1 MVYFDDTHFAM
12 KNKKR
17 TVLIL
22 LSAGVVGLLVW
33 ALLPGPVPVSAV
45 VVERAAFTDY
55 VEEEGRTALRDPHT
69 FTAPVG
75 GHLRRVTWEV
85 GDTIEAGEVL
95 FSIEPGPAPTLD
107 ARSLEQARSAV
118 GAAEARLA
126 AVEAERE
133 ARALE
138 ARFLEK
144 EWERTE
150 NLHASGAVSTAQLDA
165 MRDRRDRSRS
175 ALRAA
180 GNTVASARYELRNAR
195 ALLDVADGER
205 AGNGVLVVR
214 APFSGSVLARHRWDE
229 GALQP
234 GEAILGVG
242 DLAAVEARIDV
253 LSMDAVRI
261 REGMKAMLTRWGGD
275 DDLPG
280 RVRRVEPAGFMR
292 ISALGVE
299 EQRVPVWVTLEAP
312 REDWAMLGTGY
323 RVEARFILWEGDDVV
338 QVPTSALFRE
348 EDAWAVFAVREG
360 CARRTVIEPG
370 RRSGLWTQ
378 VLSGVE
384 GGETVITHP
393 GDRITD
399 GSRVSP
405 ELRPYR

>member
-1 MVYFDDTHFAM
+1 M

-17 TVLIL
+17 TALFL
-22 LSAGVVGLLVW
+22 LSTVMVGLLVW
-33 ALLPGPVPVSAV
+33 ALLPGPLPVSAV
-45 VVERAAFTDY
+45 IVERGPFTDF

-75 GHLRRVTWEV
+75 GHLRRIGWEV
-85 GDTIEAGEVL
+85 GDTVEAGEVL
-95 FSIEPGPAPTLD
+95 FAIEPGPAPTLD
-107 ARSLEQARSAV
+107 ARALEQARSAV

-126 AVEAERE
+126 AAEAEKE
-133 ARALE
+133 ARASE
-138 ARFLEK
+138 ARFLES
-144 EWERTE
+144 EAARAEG
-150 NLHASGAVSTAQLDA
+150 LHVAGALSAARLDA
-165 MRDRRDRSRS
+165 ILDHRARARS

-180 GNTVASARYELRNAR
+180 ENTVAAVRFELRNAR
-195 ALLDVADGER
+195 ALLEVADGER
-205 AGNGVLVVR
+205 SAESVLLVR
-214 APFSGSVLARHRWDE
+214 APFTGTVLARHRWDE

-234 GEAILGVG
+234 GEALLGLG
-242 DLAAVEARIDV
+242 DLSAVEARIDV

-261 REGMKAMLTRWGGD
+261 REGMPAILTRWGGG

-280 RVRRVEPAGFMR
+280 RVRRVEPAGFLR

-312 REDWAMLGTGY
+312 REEWAALGTGY
-323 RVEARFILWEGDDVV
+323 RVEARFILWEGAEVV

-348 EDAWAVFAVREG
+348 EDAWAVFLVEDGR
-360 CARRTVIEPG
+360 ARRTLIEPG

-378 VLSGVE
+378 VLSGLE

-393 GDRITD
+393 GDRIAE

-405 ELRPYR
+405 EIRPYR